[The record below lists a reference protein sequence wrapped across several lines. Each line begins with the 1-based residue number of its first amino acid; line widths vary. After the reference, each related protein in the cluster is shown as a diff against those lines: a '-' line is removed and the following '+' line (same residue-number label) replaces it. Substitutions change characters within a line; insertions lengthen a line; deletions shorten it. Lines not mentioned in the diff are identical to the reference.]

1 MGRIVAIA
9 WGITL
14 VLAYFAL
21 GDVLGRLIEGYR
33 RDAVLFAP
41 AFVTIAALVASLVL
55 TAIWARRADWPRR
68 RPGRVS
74 NRHGQGTRPGNR
86 RRGR

>member
-41 AFVTIAALVASLVL
+41 AFEIG
-55 TAIWARRADWPRR
+55 RAH
-68 RPGRVS
+68 V
-74 NRHGQGTRPGNR
+74 
-86 RRGR
+86 